1 MRGTEGSLGTSVVEG
16 CFGFLTDVGAIGAV
30 DVGSIDS
37 VDVGAI
43 GGSNAKS
50 KTETS
55 PSDESANTCWGL
67 GFGVK
72 R

>member
-1 MRGTEGSLGTSVVEG
+1 VVEG
-16 CFGFLTDVGAIGAV
+16 SFGF
-30 DVGSIDS
+30 S

-43 GGSNAKS
+43 GWSRVGAIGESNAKS

-67 GFGVK
+67 GFRV
-72 R
+72 